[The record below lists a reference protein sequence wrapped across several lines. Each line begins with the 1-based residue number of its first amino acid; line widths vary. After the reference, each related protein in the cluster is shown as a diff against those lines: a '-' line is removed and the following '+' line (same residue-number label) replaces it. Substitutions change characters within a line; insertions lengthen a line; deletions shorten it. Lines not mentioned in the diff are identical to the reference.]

1 MIKTKRTKGS
11 LNVFADLGFGPAEAA
26 NLRIRADLMAKLI
39 GAVEER
45 GLTQEQAAKLLGISQ
60 PRVSNL
66 MRGKIQHFSI
76 DTLVNLLT
84 AAGLRVNFKVGRAA

>member
-11 LNVFADLGFGPAEAA
+11 GNVFADVGFSRAEAE

-39 GAVEER
+39 GAVEKR
-45 GLTQEQAAKLLGISQ
+45 GITQGQAAKLLGISQ

-66 MRGKIQHFSI
+66 MRGKIQYFSI
-76 DTLVNLLT
+76 DTLVNLLA
-84 AAGLRVNFKVGRAA
+84 AAGLRVDFKVGRAA